1 MFFFAYILIFLH
13 RYIIIHILRLNT
25 RMLLN
30 EKFIRLH
37 TGMNI
42 KIVQSCISTFDEIG
56 KNDAII
62 ALSQK
67 NGVGRGDHVFYS
79 PPGGLYIVMR
89 LQGVYINP
97 HTLTPAVG
105 LAVHDTVQSLLGMQ
119 TSLKWVND
127 VMYKNKKAAGILCKS
142 PRKAEYLVGVGINYA
157 TPTIELVRA
166 KLNDVAI
173 SLQAPESRATG
184 FVTGLLTQ
192 IRRASI
198 ATFDHARYSKLCIN
212 IGKQVGFIY
221 NGVKVQGFA
230 DRIEADGTLIV
241 RIGNA
246 EIAVDAGEVSIIR
259 EVSPNK

>member
-1 MFFFAYILIFLH
+1 
-13 RYIIIHILRLNT
+13 
-25 RMLLN
+25 MLLN

-37 TGMNI
+37 TGMNV
-42 KIVQSCISTFDEIG
+42 KIVQSCVSTFDEIG
-56 KNDAII
+56 KHDVII

-67 NGVGRGDHVFYS
+67 NGVGRGDHTFYS
-79 PPGGLYIVMR
+79 PPGGLYMVMR
-89 LQGVYINP
+89 LQGVYIDP

-105 LAVHDTVQSLLGMQ
+105 LAVHDTVQSILGLQ

-127 VMYKNKKAAGILCKS
+127 VLYKNKKAAGILCKS

-157 TPTIELVRA
+157 TPPIELIRA

-173 SLQAPESRATG
+173 SLQAPESRSTA
-184 FVTGLLTQ
+184 FVTGLINQ

-198 ATFDHARYSKLCIN
+198 ATFNHARYSKLCIN
-212 IGKQVGFIY
+212 VGKQVGFIY
-221 NGVKVQGFA
+221 NGVKVQGLA

-259 EVSPNK
+259 EVAASR